1 MSTYKEFLELGGEKK
16 WQDFWESKKF
26 FAAED
31 FSPKPKYYVLIE
43 FPYPSAEGLHVGHPR
58 SYSSL
63 DVVARKRRMQGFN
76 VLYPIG
82 FDAFGLPAENYAIK
96 TGIHPKDVTEKNIIN
111 YRRQLKSIGFSFDWD
126 REVNT
131 TDPKYYKWTQWI
143 FLQLFKHGLAYKAE
157 VAINYCPSC
166 KVGLANEEVVGGKCE
181 RCGTEVVKK
190 VKSQWMLKITKY
202 ADRLEKDLDQVNY
215 LEKIKLQQK
224 NWIGRSEGAEVTFSI
239 TTENVIPSAAEGS
252 LKDTEDKLT
261 VYTTRPDTLFGA
273 TYMVLAPEHELVQ
286 KLKDRINNFDE
297 VQIYISDSAKKSD
310 LERTE
315 LNREKTGVELKGV
328 KAINPVNKTEIPVW
342 ISDYVLAGYGT
353 GAIMA
358 VPAHDERDWEFAKK
372 FDLPIIQVVAP
383 MFLAKFEKDKVRP
396 DKETVRRKNVY
407 VIVKHWQDNAF
418 YCLDWA
424 EHNWRSFVMG
434 GIEEGE
440 TPEQA
445 AIREM
450 TEETGYKN
458 IKSIKQLGGEIHNNY
473 YAEHKGINRYAESLC
488 FSIELADGSRSEE
501 IDTEHHQGKW
511 LPVSEVKD
519 FINLPSH
526 EWYWSALVDGEKAFI
541 DIDNGIMINSDFL
554 NGLVPTDA
562 TQKMTDWLAEN
573 GFGKHA
579 VNYKLRDWVFSR
591 QRYWGEPIPL
601 VYCEKCGWVP
611 LPENQLP
618 LELPEVKEFQA
629 GEDGESP
636 LAKLTDWVSTTCPTC
651 GGPAKRETDT
661 MPQWAGS
668 SWYFLRYIDPNND
681 GAFADQ
687 KKLAYWLKSS
697 GQENFDGIDWYNGGM
712 EHTTLHLLYSRFWH
726 KFLFDIGV
734 VPCPEPY
741 AKRTSHGMVLG
752 EGGEKMSKSRGNVV
766 NPDDVVREQGADTLR
781 MYEMFMGPFD
791 QAIPWD
797 TKGVIGVRRFL
808 DRVWNL
814 FNGEIHILSR
824 GRLAPAGEIKS
835 QDYEVKQRQD
845 RDDSDLRLG
854 VLFNRTIKKVGED
867 IEDMRF
873 NTAISAMMI
882 LVNEIY
888 KIKNAK
894 QDDLE
899 KFLLILSP
907 FAPHLAEELWQKLGH
922 PESIALEK
930 WPEYDPNKIQDTELE
945 IPVQINGKVRA
956 KIKISAGASQDQV
969 VVLAQQEE
977 NVQKYLVG
985 AEIKKTIFV
994 PDKLISFVI

>member
-1 MSTYKEFLELGGEKK
+1 MSTYKDFLTAGGEKK
-16 WQDFWESKKF
+16 WQDFWESRKL

-31 FSPKPKYYVLIE
+31 FSQKPKYYVLIE

-96 TGIHPKDVTEKNIIN
+96 TGIHPKIKTEENIIN
-111 YRRQLKSIGFSFDWD
+111 FRRQMKSIGFSFDWD

-166 KVGLANEEVVGGKCE
+166 KVGLANEEVIGGKCE
-181 RCGTEVVKK
+181 RCGTEVIKK

-202 ADRLEKDLDQVNY
+202 ADRLEKDLDQLNY

-224 NWIGRSEGAEVTFSI
+224 NWIGRSEGAEVDFSI
-239 TTENVIPSAAEGS
+239 
-252 LKDTEDKLT
+252 KDTEDKLT

-273 TYMVLAPEHELVQ
+273 TYMVLAPEHSLIE
-286 KLKDRINNFDE
+286 KLKDKITNWQA
-297 VQIYISDSAKKSD
+297 VAGYIIQTQNKSD
-310 LERTE
+310 LERTD
-315 LNREKTGVELKGV
+315 LGKEKTGVELQGL
-328 KAINPVNKTEIPVW
+328 KAINPVNKQEIPIW

-358 VPAHDERDWEFAKK
+358 VPAHDERDWEFAQKFGLPIIDVIRPVYGEPHAGAESRQTISAIVRRKSDNKFLCVKWKK
-372 FDLPIIQVVAP
+372 FDWLALVV
-383 MFLAKFEKDKVRP
+383 
-396 DKETVRRKNVY
+396 
-407 VIVKHWQDNAF
+407 
-418 YCLDWA
+418 
-424 EHNWRSFVMG
+424 G
-434 GIEEGE
+434 GIEAGE
-440 TPEQA
+440 SPEA
-445 AIREM
+445 SAEREVL
-450 TEETGYKN
+450 EETGYHVKAVG
-458 IKSIKQLGGEIHNNY
+458 KLGGEVESHFFAENKNVWRERYDQPILLELIDDDPESVSAEESDRHEVVWLSGPEVIKDISHKENAIGVERYLKGNY
-473 YAEHKGINRYAESLC
+473 
-488 FSIELADGSRSEE
+488 
-501 IDTEHHQGKW
+501 
-511 LPVSEVKD
+511 
-519 FINLPSH
+519 
-526 EWYWSALVDGEKAFI
+526 AFT
-541 DIDNGIMINSDFL
+541 DIDSGRMVNSDFL
-554 NGLVPTDA
+554 NGLVPGEA
-562 TQKMTDWLAEN
+562 IKIMTDWLAKN
-573 GFGKHA
+573 NCGKFA

-611 LPENQLP
+611 IPDDQLP

-651 GGPAKRETDT
+651 GGSAKRETDT

-668 SWYFLRYIDPNND
+668 SWYFLRYIDPHND
-681 GAFADQ
+681 SAFADQ

-697 GQENFDGIDWYNGGM
+697 GENNFDGIDWYNGGM

-734 VPCPEPY
+734 VPCSEPY

-752 EGGEKMSKSRGNVV
+752 ESGEKMSKSRGNVV

-781 MYEMFMGPFD
+781 IYEMFMGPFD

-808 DRVWNL
+808 DRV
-814 FNGEIHILSR
+814 FNIFNFQDIALADQSDNELEIL
-824 GRLAPAGEIKS
+824 LNK
-835 QDYEVKQRQD
+835 
-845 RDDSDLRLG
+845 
-854 VLFNRTIKKVGED
+854 TIKKVGED
-867 IEDMRF
+867 AEEMRF
-873 NTAISAMMI
+873 NTAVSSLMI
-882 LVNEIY
+882 LSNKIY
-888 KIKNAK
+888 EKKSVTSEL
-894 QDDLE
+894 LE

-907 FAPHLAEELWQKLGH
+907 FAPHLCEELWQKLGH
-922 PESIALEK
+922 QESIALEK
-930 WPEYDPNKIQDTELE
+930 WPEYDPNKIQDAELE

-956 KIKISAGASQDQV
+956 KIKIAAGSSQDQV
-969 VVLAQQEE
+969 VALARQEE
-977 NVQKYLVG
+977 NVQKYLTG

-994 PDKLISFVI
+994 ADKLISFVI